1 MMDSTPSGIIKQ
13 EQQPQGIIQPPP
25 SYQELSA
32 VRRPVQ
38 LQTNPLLRQLG
49 SPQLMSQ
56 LKMNSRFIKSLQLLK
71 NYQQKFSLSGVQ
83 PDASTFCTLPQ
94 SLGPGTF
101 QWNPS
106 ATAASGQLMG
116 GAVEQQFIGHN
127 QMAALPV
134 DLENVNVMPVD
145 QSLLTDFDVEVLRR
159 ELAQGGQF
167 DLP

>member
-1 MMDSTPSGIIKQ
+1 MESNGSSIGRGAPLLVPKTEMMDSTPSGIIKQ

-71 NYQQKFSLSGVQ
+71 KVTSKNLV
-83 PDASTFCTLPQ
+83 
-94 SLGPGTF
+94 
-101 QWNPS
+101 
-106 ATAASGQLMG
+106 
-116 GAVEQQFIGHN
+116 
-127 QMAALPV
+127 
-134 DLENVNVMPVD
+134 
-145 QSLLTDFDVEVLRR
+145 
-159 ELAQGGQF
+159 
-167 DLP
+167 